1 MIGKLIK
8 AVIVAA
14 VLAVIIQSLPD
25 MKRYLE
31 LREM

>member
-14 VLAVIIQSLPD
+14 VLAVIIGSLPD

>member
-1 MIGKLIK
+1 MISKIIK
-8 AVIVAA
+8 AMIVAA